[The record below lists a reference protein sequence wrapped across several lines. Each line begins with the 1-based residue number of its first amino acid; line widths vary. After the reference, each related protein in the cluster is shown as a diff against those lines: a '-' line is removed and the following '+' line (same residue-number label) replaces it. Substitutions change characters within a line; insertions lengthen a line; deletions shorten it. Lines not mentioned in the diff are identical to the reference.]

1 MELVACKSD
10 NSHTENTS
18 LELSIQ
24 MSDQLGHESLGKLVT
39 RDLYVVLERNTSVF

>member
-10 NSHTENTS
+10 NSQTENTS
-18 LELSIQ
+18 LKLSIQ
-24 MSDQLGHESLGKLVT
+24 MSEQLGHESLGKLVT